1 MEFYTEIKPV
11 PQNRKLR
18 RGKGS
23 RLFLDKDYSITWD
36 AIQTQWRSQY
46 HGPPLETKCSVAI
59 EFGWSRMDID
69 SCIKPIL
76 DYLQGIA
83 YVNDKLV
90 ESVTVTRC
98 KDPHIKIKL
107 VPWQGFEPC

>member
-1 MEFYTEIKPV
+1 VKFITLIKPV

-23 RLFLDKDYSITWD
+23 RLFLDKDFSITWD
-36 AIQTQWRSQY
+36 AIQTQWASQY
-46 HGPPLETKCSVAI
+46 REKPIESKCKVRI
-59 EFGWSRMDID
+59 LFGWSRMDID

-83 YVNDKLV
+83 YVNDKQV
-90 ESVTVTRC
+90 ESIAVERCKEPEIVVTVQS
-98 KDPHIKIKL
+98 I
-107 VPWQGFEPC
+107 